1 LTAFLKIIKA
11 GLEANFHNMTIFKI
25 RLIAAFAVIFTAMG
39 YGTAMAA
46 DISVS
51 ITLEQ
56 CEQDAVNNSAKLRQL
71 NSQILALE
79 ESVNA
84 AHSAYFPSIT
94 LDAQGGWVSEVPEM
108 KIGAMSMKYGDNW
121 SYSAGPAAKYI
132 LYDGKGR
139 SSRENAQ
146 KAALK
151 AKKQEAEY
159 AEKQIRMQARQA
171 YFALQQNLQKTY
183 LINSQIE
190 LARKQL
196 KDLNSAYQAGTKTP
210 LDVLIAKKQVNAA
223 LAKMTEA
230 RSGLASALRVL
241 FRIAGTDYGINPE
254 YPLDKRLAKASL
266 PGNSSSLIDADSIE
280 KTLSSMEHIYGK
292 EFDENSPRL
301 AALESMKEYYEKLSE
316 AAKSALSP
324 SAYLSGGAYLQYPN
338 GPVKESV
345 FLGKAGASI
354 SVPLFEGGK
363 SSSQTK
369 AHKHSAEAA
378 SFEKKDAE
386 SSLKNI
392 FLTAKDRIYAL
403 SVEEDILK
411 NMEQDSAET
420 AKLAYEAYKAG
431 TVTFFEVDNA
441 NVQLL
446 ECRMSLSD
454 MRIKKL
460 NALAIIDSLGR

>member
-1 LTAFLKIIKA
+1 MQA
-11 GLEANFHNMTIFKI
+11 GRNMTTSKTKLIFA
-25 RLIAAFAVIFTAMG
+25 LFAFFCFLPLCAAT
-39 YGTAMAA
+39 AA
-46 DISVS
+46 DLDAA
-51 ITLEQ
+51 ITLKQ

-79 ESVNA
+79 EAVNA
-84 AHSAYFPSIT
+84 AHSAFFPSIT

-121 SYSAGPAAKYI
+121 SYNIGPAAKYI

-139 SSRENAQ
+139 SSSVNAQ

-151 AKKQEAEY
+151 AKKLEAEY
-159 AEKQIRMQARQA
+159 AEKQIRVQARQA

-190 LARKQL
+190 LARTQL

-230 RSGLASALRVL
+230 RSGLASALREL
-241 FRIAGTDYGINPE
+241 FRLAGTDYGINPE

-280 KTLSSMEHIYGK
+280 KTLSSMEKIYGK
-292 EFDENSPRL
+292 EFDEDSPRL

-316 AAKSALSP
+316 AAKAALYP

-338 GPVKESV
+338 GPIKESV

-363 SSSQTK
+363 SKSQAK

-386 SSLKNI
+386 SYLKDI

-411 NMEQDSAET
+411 RMEKDSVET

-446 ECRMSLSD
+446 ECRMALSD
-454 MRIKKL
+454 LRIKKL
-460 NALAIIDSLGR
+460 NALAIIDSLGK